1 MKINRKDL
9 RQIIREELEILNE
22 QDNDLSGFW
31 DHGTDEVV
39 EKDGKLMALGSATIS
54 PGMSSLARTGANSK
68 ARQKLVKH
76 IGKSDLGPGSKPSRS
91 KTIGKTYYVVIEMPA
106 P

>member
-1 MKINRKDL
+1 MKITRKQL
-9 RQIIREELEILNE
+9 RQIINEELQILSE
-22 QDNDLSGFW
+22 QDDDLTGFW

-39 EKDGKLMALGSATIS
+39 EEDGKLMALGSAPVS
-54 PGMSSLARTGANSK
+54 PGMSNLARTGANSI
-68 ARQKLVKH
+68 ARGKLVKH

-91 KTIGKTYYVVIEMPA
+91 KTIGKTYYVVIEMPV